1 MLPGAQEAHERQL
14 SGFLSVG
21 LALGDT
27 RRTFTSDFIHSC
39 LQFHPQSSRPRH
51 AGWTSLFLH
60 HHLTPSSSDSFSP
73 SLHGVSPLQSQTYSC
88 LGQGRTLPLAKPGL
102 PVPGSPAS
110 PLSSG
115 NHPAFESP
123 LSEMRMLPPSLSPH
137 RHPSGHAPHRVLAR
151 HGASS
156 QWWGCSGLCAS
167 VGL

>member
-27 RRTFTSDFIHSC
+27 HCTSDFIHSC

-73 SLHGVSPLQSQTYSC
+73 SLHGVSPLQLSDIK
-88 LGQGRTLPLAKPGL
+88 LPEPGQGRTLPLAKPGL
-102 PVPGSPAS
+102 PVLGSPAS
-110 PLSSG
+110 PFSSG
-115 NHPAFESP
+115 THPGSESS
-123 LSEMRMLPPSLSPH
+123 LFKMRMLPPSLSPH
-137 RHPSGHAPHRVLAR
+137 RHLGMLLTPVLAW